1 MKEFNLS
8 DDISKLE
15 LIEKVRRFIYNNQ
28 NSLPVSIISSNH
40 KDVIMVLEEG
50 DFRFVIKDNLILVTE

>member
-1 MKEFNLS
+1 MKELNLS

-50 DFRFVIKDNLILVTE
+50 DFRFVIKDNLILVTD

>member
-1 MKEFNLS
+1 MKELNLS

-28 NSLPVSIISSNH
+28 NSLPISIISSNH

>member
-1 MKEFNLS
+1 MKELNLS

-15 LIEKVRRFIYNNQ
+15 LIEKVCRFIYNNQ

-50 DFRFVIKDNLILVTE
+50 DFRFLIKDNLILVTE

>member
-1 MKEFNLS
+1 MKELNLY

>member
-1 MKEFNLS
+1 MKELNLS

-28 NSLPVSIISSNH
+28 NSLPVSIISINH
-40 KDVIMVLEEG
+40 KDVIMVLEDG
-50 DFRFVIKDNLILVTE
+50 DFRFMIKDNLILVTA

>member
-1 MKEFNLS
+1 MKELNLS
-8 DDISKLE
+8 DDIGKLE

-40 KDVIMVLEEG
+40 KDVIMVLEDG
-50 DFRFVIKDNLILVTE
+50 DFRFMIKDNLILVTA

>member
-1 MKEFNLS
+1 MKELNLS

-28 NSLPVSIISSNH
+28 NSLPVSISSNNH
-40 KDVIMVLEEG
+40 IDVIKVLEEG
-50 DFRFVIKDNLILVTE
+50 DFKFVIKDNLILVTE

>member
-1 MKEFNLS
+1 MKELNLS

-28 NSLPVSIISSNH
+28 HSLQVSISSNNQ
-40 KDVIMVLEEG
+40 KIVIMILEEG
-50 DFRFVIKDNLILVTE
+50 DFLFVIKDNLILVTA

>member
-1 MKEFNLS
+1 MKELNLS

-28 NSLPVSIISSNH
+28 NSLPVSISSNNH
-40 KDVIMVLEEG
+40 IDVIKVLEEG

>member
-1 MKEFNLS
+1 MKELNLL
-8 DDISKLE
+8 DTISISE
-15 LIEKVRRFIYNNQ
+15 LKEKVRRFVYNNQ